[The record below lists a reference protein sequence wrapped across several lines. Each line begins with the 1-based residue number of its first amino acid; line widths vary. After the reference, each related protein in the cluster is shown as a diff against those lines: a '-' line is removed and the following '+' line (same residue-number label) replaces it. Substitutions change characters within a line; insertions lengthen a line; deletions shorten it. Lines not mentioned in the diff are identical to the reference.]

1 MTLRENSAIMRKGV
15 VDSLL
20 EFLMATEVKIKL
32 VEGTMGVA
40 IARQHAIVIDRNAN
54 LGGSDLGFTGGEVFF
69 SGIGTCL
76 MTTLIGAARARDIEL
91 TKIEFTISG
100 ETETAPSR
108 WTSITV
114 DAEVEGNASREEIQK
129 LVTIAERS
137 CIVSNTVALG
147 APIHMNLQN
156 APEPAAAPAD

>member
-1 MTLRENSAIMRKGV
+1 
-15 VDSLL
+15 
-20 EFLMATEVKIKL
+20 MATEVKIQL

-40 IARQHAIVIDRNAN
+40 IARQHAIVIDRNAS

-76 MTTLIGAARARDIEL
+76 MTTLIGAARARNIEL
-91 TKIEFTISG
+91 SKIEFTITG
-100 ETETAPSR
+100 EQETAPSR
-108 WTSITV
+108 WTSINV
-114 DAEVEGNASREEIQK
+114 DAVVEGNASPEEIQK

-156 APEPAAAPAD
+156 APVAAPAD